1 MLYEVNICRTSTAT
15 RTIRVE
21 AANPEEAEQKALE
34 VAGDEDYSGCVVE
47 YDFDASDAT
56 PVEDDEPVSSYTYDD
71 LAADIAKLT
80 PEQRRQSVR
89 FLEPY
94 DEPACP
100 SVASLAV
107 ATAQVTGDDD
117 EVLLREGEVYL
128 QS

>member
-21 AANPEEAEQKALE
+21 ASSADEAQEKALE
-34 VAGDEDYSGCVVE
+34 AAGDADFTCAIVE

-56 PVEDDEPVSSYTYDD
+56 PVEDDELVTPYTYDD
-71 LAADIAKLT
+71 LAADIAKLS
-80 PEQRRQSVR
+80 PEQRRQPVQ

-94 DEPACP
+94 DEPACLQ
-100 SVASLAV
+100 VVSLAV
-107 ATAQVTGDDD
+107 STAEVEVED
-117 EVLLREGEVYL
+117 EVLLEEGDVYL